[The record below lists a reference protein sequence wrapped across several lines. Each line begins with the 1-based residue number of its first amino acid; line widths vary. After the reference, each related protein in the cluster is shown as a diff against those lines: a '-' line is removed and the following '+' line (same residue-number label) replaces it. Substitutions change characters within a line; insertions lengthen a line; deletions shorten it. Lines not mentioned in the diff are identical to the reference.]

1 MTGTDLHIR
10 DGVERSPP
18 VRIVC
23 DGKEIAAFEGQTVS
37 AALWAA
43 GIRSWPSADPAGP
56 PARAVFCAMGICRQC
71 LLWVD
76 GERVAACRTPVRAG
90 LVVSTRPEPNPAR

>member
-1 MTGTDLHIR
+1 MTGVDLHIR

-18 VRIVC
+18 VRIRC
-23 DGKEIAAFEGQTVS
+23 DDREITAYEGETLS

-43 GIRSWPSADPAGP
+43 GIRSWPGEDPAGA
-56 PARAVFCAMGICRQC
+56 PARAVFCAMGICQQC

-90 LVVSTRPEPNPAR
+90 LVVRTRREPAPPD